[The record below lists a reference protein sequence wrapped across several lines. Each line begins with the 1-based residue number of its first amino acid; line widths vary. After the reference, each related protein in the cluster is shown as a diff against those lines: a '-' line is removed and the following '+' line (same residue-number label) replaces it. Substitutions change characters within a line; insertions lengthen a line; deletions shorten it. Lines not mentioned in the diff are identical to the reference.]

1 MRNILCLQIMGDLS
15 FCALS
20 DACCKALVA
29 PIIVFFFFPFLGV
42 NAARPRKLNFF
53 QIDR

>member
-15 FCALS
+15 LCVLS

-42 NAARPRKLNFF
+42 KAARPRKVTFLSN
-53 QIDR
+53 I